1 MNVKDILEVVKT
13 YAQKDDKKSNK
24 TYLIVGGVLI
34 VILLG
39 WFLCRDNGLGTN
51 LFREQLNS
59 AGTQQSEITSG
70 INNAK
75 SEISNAQRATNNLRT
90 EINESG
96 AIIKDCQRIIKA
108 VRERDEKRKQ
118 ATKDAT

>member
-1 MNVKDILEVVKT
+1 MTLKDLLEAVKNYDE
-13 YAQKDDKKSNK
+13 ADKKDNK
-24 TYLIVGGVLI
+24 TYLIIGAVI
-34 VILLG
+34 VVFLLY
-39 WFLCRDNGLGTN
+39 WFLCRDNGPGIN

-75 SEISNAQRATNNLRT
+75 SGIENAERATDNLRT

-108 VRERDEKRKQ
+108 VRERDEIQKQ
-118 ATKDAT
+118 KIKDAT

>member
-1 MNVKDILEVVKT
+1 MTLKDLLEEVKNYGE
-13 YAQKDDKKSNK
+13 ADKKDNK
-24 TYLIVGGVLI
+24 TYLIIGAVI
-34 VILLG
+34 VVFLLY
-39 WFLCRDNGLGTN
+39 WFMCRDNGPGIN

-59 AGTQQSEITSG
+59 AGTQQSEITRG

-75 SEISNAQRATNNLRT
+75 SGIENAERATDNLRT

-108 VRERDEKRKQ
+108 VRERDEIQKQ
-118 ATKDAT
+118 KIKDAT

>member
-1 MNVKDILEVVKT
+1 MTLKDLLEAVKNYGE
-13 YAQKDDKKSNK
+13 ADKKDNK
-24 TYLIVGGVLI
+24 TYLIIGAVIVVVL
-34 VILLG
+34 LY
-39 WFLCRDNGLGTN
+39 WFMCRDNGPGIN

-75 SEISNAQRATNNLRT
+75 SGIENAERATDNLRT

-108 VRERDEKRKQ
+108 VRERDEIQKQ
-118 ATKDAT
+118 KIKDAT

>member
-1 MNVKDILEVVKT
+1 MNLKDLVEAVKNYGET
-13 YAQKDDKKSNK
+13 KKESNK
-24 TYLIVGGVLI
+24 TYLIVGAVVI
-34 VILLG
+34 VFLLY
-39 WFLCRDNGLGTN
+39 WFLCRDNGLGIN

-75 SEISNAQRATNNLRT
+75 IGIENAERATDNLRT

-108 VRERDEKRKQ
+108 VRERDEIQKQ
-118 ATKDAT
+118 KIKDAT